1 MPSRLSDIVGSEYLC
16 STSLTGLP
24 TPQRI
29 PPTQSARLG
38 GWLRSMAN
46 NNFFNSTHDDFF
58 EDLSNYSLPAPSWN
72 PMSGF
77 PPFNGHL
84 GTLEPPVFSSAGS
97 RSLSTAASLPPP
109 RPPAFFSGSALRPG
123 DLGNGPGSAFTA
135 SRPGPTF
142 FYPGASHPPTPT
154 FEHLIIPPA
163 MDLNSRRLNQS
174 ANPPRNADQP
184 SLSLP
189 PLLINPYMSRNATP
203 PQREP
208 NSDDFLNELVSRDF
222 SSPSIPSQTPH
233 RLISN
238 ALNRLPPINPPSA
251 PQSNFTT
258 GLRPNYRRVT
268 SGLRIPPV
276 ARRASAQAGETSES
290 DSSSNSADSDIPDMS
305 SQARTARAKRST
317 RTSQGLTLPAS
328 SGSSSRTIN
337 GLQPTQPTR
346 SQRTRSSAAPS
357 SSAFPGK
364 RKREDSEDL
373 FGGDDI
379 EVVDLVDKEEV
390 PEEIRNQKPK
400 EYIRLGSFQCVIC
413 MDDVADLT
421 VTYCGHLFCA
431 ECLHSALNI
440 DPTKRVCPICRQ
452 KIDNKPS
459 NAKFT
464 TKAKGYFPLELKLM
478 TKRNLR
484 KSTG

>member
-1 MPSRLSDIVGSEYLC
+1 
-16 STSLTGLP
+16 
-24 TPQRI
+24 
-29 PPTQSARLG
+29 
-38 GWLRSMAN
+38 MAN

-72 PMSGF
+72 PMSAF

-84 GTLEPPVFSSAGS
+84 GTLEPPVFSAAGS
-97 RSLSTAASLPPP
+97 RSLSTAAPLPPS
-109 RPPAFFSGSALRPG
+109 RP
-123 DLGNGPGSAFTA
+123 SAFLSGAA
-135 SRPGPTF
+135 SRPGGPGSGFTAGRPGPTSF
-142 FYPGASHPPTPT
+142 HPGASHPPTPT
-154 FEHLIIPPA
+154 FENLPSA
-163 MDLNSRRLNQS
+163 MDHNSRRLNPI
-174 ANPPRNADQP
+174 ANPPRIADQP

-208 NSDDFLNELVSRDF
+208 NSDDFLTELVSRDF

-233 RLISN
+233 RLIRN
-238 ALNRLPPINPPSA
+238 ELNRLPPINPPSV
-251 PQSNFTT
+251 PQSNFAT
-258 GLRPNYRRVT
+258 GLRPDYRRVT
-268 SGLRIPPV
+268 PGLRIPPV
-276 ARRASAQAGETSES
+276 ARRASAQAVETSES
-290 DSSSNSADSDIPDMS
+290 DSSSNSAGSDAPGMS
-305 SQARTARAKRST
+305 SQPRPVRAKRST

-328 SGSSSRTIN
+328 PGGSSRTVN
-337 GLQPTQPTR
+337 GLQPTQPSQPSL
-346 SQRTRSSAAPS
+346 SQRTRSRVASSSPSSSSS

-364 RKREDSEDL
+364 RKREESEDL
-373 FGGDDI
+373 FGGDEI

-400 EYIRLGSFQCVIC
+400 EYIKLGSFQCVIC

-459 NAKFT
+459 NAKYT
-464 TKAKGYFPLELKLM
+464 SKAKGYFPLELKLM
-478 TKRNLR
+478 TKKNLWNP
-484 KSTG
+484 TG